1 MEYRVGDI
9 VFNDWTIIREIGK
22 GSTGIVYEIQKEG
35 MGTEV

>member
-1 MEYRVGDI
+1 MTGR
-9 VFNDWTIIREIGK
+9 FIREIGK